1 MSDYIKKL
9 YELAGIENY
18 SIKNM
23 RGFIPNEYKCIVD
36 ENDYVLDIVID
47 FTAEKQLELI
57 KWLGKLEEH
66 LEIGIEYQKRNE
78 LWCISLRET
87 AVICPYYDDLKNWQH
102 HKHFDQALAGLILDI
117 WQDLTDDQK
126 QEIKNILDTTKN

>member
-9 YELAGIENY
+9 YELADIENY
-18 SIKNM
+18 SIKN
-23 RGFIPNEYKCIVD
+23 
-36 ENDYVLDIVID
+36 VID
-47 FTAEKQLELI
+47 FTTEKQLELI
-57 KWLGKLEEH
+57 KWLGELKEH
-66 LEIGIEYQKRNE
+66 LEVDIEYQKRNE

>member
-9 YELAGIENY
+9 YELAKVNNARLILKEKWVGSTMKVDCKFIEPYN
-18 SIKNM
+18 
-23 RGFIPNEYKCIVD
+23 
-36 ENDYVLDIVID
+36 

-66 LEIGIEYQKRNE
+66 LEIDIEYQKRNE

-87 AVICPYYDDLKNWQH
+87 AVICPYYDDLKNWVY